1 MIKSQNK
8 PFLFN
13 AKLTAIWA
21 VCESGIGGLLHA
33 LNIPFSGLF
42 LGSFAVLIITYLA
55 CISSNKFNVILKAT
69 LLVVLI
75 KVTASPHSPPMAYIA
90 VLFQG
95 VLGAC
100 IYAALGVN
108 KFSSTIFGAI
118 ALLESAFQKI
128 LTLTIIFGIGLW
140 DSIKELFNGI
150 QDKLNMDWIS
160 DLPWVFL
167 GLYALLYLVIGIFIG
182 LIAIRLPNRV
192 YENAKTINS
201 SEIKFNDNELSKRKR
216 KKKRIYLIGFL
227 LLFSV
232 LVFVFSGSLN
242 SALYIVLRTI
252 GAIIFFLFIFNPIF
266 NILIQ
271 KWAKKK
277 KESQNEPLNNIM
289 ELMPSIRRNI
299 TAANSL
305 TLKEKNIWK
314 RAKLFTINWL
324 SLSLYYHFDDSVQ
337 P

>member
-55 CISSNKFNVILKAT
+55 SISSNKFNVILKAT

-108 KFSSTIFGAI
+108 KVSSTIFGAI

-232 LVFVFSGSLN
+232 LVYVFSGSLN

-305 TLKEKNIWK
+305 TLKEKNILK
-314 RAKLFTINWL
+314 RAKLFIINWL

>member
-1 MIKSQNK
+1 MIKFQNK
-8 PFLFN
+8 PYLFN
-13 AKLTAIWA
+13 IKLTAIWA
-21 VCESGIGGLLHA
+21 VSESGLGGLIHA
-33 LNIPFSGLF
+33 LKLPFSGLF

-55 CISSNKFNVILKAT
+55 YISPNKFNAILKAT
-69 LLVVLI
+69 FLVVLI

-100 IYAALGVN
+100 IYAAFGVN
-108 KFSSTIFGAI
+108 KFSTTMFGAI

-140 DSIKELFNGI
+140 ESIKEFFNGI

-167 GLYALLYLVIGIFIG
+167 GLYALLYLVIGIVIG

-201 SEIKFNDNELSKRKR
+201 SEIKFNDNGLSKRKH
-216 KKKRIYLIGFL
+216 KKRRIYLIGFL

-242 SALYIVLRTI
+242 SALYIVLRTM

-266 NILIQ
+266 KILIQ

-277 KESQNEPLNNIM
+277 KKSQNETLNNII
-289 ELMPSIRRNI
+289 ELMPSIRRNV

-305 TLKEKNIWK
+305 SLNEKNIWK
-314 RAKLFTINWL
+314 RAKSFTINWL
-324 SLSLYYHFDDSVQ
+324 SLSLYYDFDDNA
-337 P
+337 